1 MERHRLPGSTA
12 LLAACVVLAACS
24 SHQDPQGWA
33 EAPVVLPSPAAAG
46 SRYPSLATT
55 PDGTVLLSW
64 TAPAADGAFAL
75 QYSSFDGHRW
85 GPATVAATGRDW
97 FVNWADFGSVTP
109 IDGSLWAAHWLAQ
122 RPGSAYAYDLR
133 MAVSRDRGTTW
144 SPPLSPHHDGT
155 ATEHGFASLALWQ
168 GEVMVAWLD
177 GRASGGEEGHDSGH
191 GAMSL
196 RTATV
201 DAAGR
206 TPAGDLEVDSRVCD
220 CCQTDVARTTDG
232 LVLVYRDR
240 DENEVRDI
248 AVVRVNEAGWSAPAI
263 VHHDGW
269 KISACPVNGPAIA
282 AHGRNVAVA
291 WFTAPDQPRVRL
303 AFSTDGGRNFAPALD
318 VADGGVAGR
327 VDVVLLGEDRAVVSW
342 LGDAPDGPAIFAQP
356 WSRSGALGAPIT
368 VARSS
373 VERSSGFPRMAVS
386 GDNLLFAWT
395 EADPAPSV
403 RTASV
408 GLR

>member
-1 MERHRLPGSTA
+1 
-12 LLAACVVLAACS
+12 
-24 SHQDPQGWA
+24 
-33 EAPVVLPSPAAAG
+33 
-46 SRYPSLATT
+46 
-55 PDGTVLLSW
+55 
-64 TAPAADGAFAL
+64 
-75 QYSSFDGHRW
+75 
-85 GPATVAATGRDW
+85 
-97 FVNWADFGSVTP
+97 
-109 IDGSLWAAHWLAQ
+109 
-122 RPGSAYAYDLR
+122 
-133 MAVSRDRGTTW
+133 
-144 SPPLSPHHDGT
+144 
-155 ATEHGFASLALWQ
+155 
-168 GEVMVAWLD
+168 
-177 GRASGGEEGHDSGH
+177 
-191 GAMSL
+191 MSL

-206 TPAGDLEVDSRVCD
+206 MPAGDLEVDSRVCD

-263 VHHDGW
+263 VHHDSW

-303 AFSTDGGRNFAPALD
+303 AFSTDGGRNFAPVLD